1 MAEEYRA
8 WARPWGFAPEDIRTP
23 VVYWQGDRDTL
34 VPPHWADELA
44 RRTPGATVHAVEG
57 ASHFLGYTHTREIL
71 SEFT

>member
-1 MAEEYRA
+1 VGAAVGLRA
-8 WARPWGFAPEDIRTP
+8 RGHPHAGGLLAGRPRHARTTA
-23 VVYWQGDRDTL
+23 L
-34 VPPHWADELA
+34 ADELA